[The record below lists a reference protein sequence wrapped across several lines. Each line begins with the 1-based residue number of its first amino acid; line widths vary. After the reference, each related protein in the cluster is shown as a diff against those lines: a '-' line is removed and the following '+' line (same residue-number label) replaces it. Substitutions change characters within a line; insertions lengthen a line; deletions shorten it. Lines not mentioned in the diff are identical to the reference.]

1 MSFVPVLA
9 QNSIQLVPDGTL
21 FLHVLLIVLMIFV
34 LNLTLFRP
42 INRVLKEREQRT
54 QGDSQETRRFLK
66 QIENSLN
73 KYEQTLREARA
84 NGYHLLEKE
93 KVEALQ
99 DRQILLNSLREE
111 LQTTV
116 EEQKELIKSQVEQS
130 KLTFGE
136 ESGQMATE
144 ISRHVLQHQLEG

>member
-1 MSFVPVLA
+1 MCFVLVMV

-21 FLHVLLIVLMIFV
+21 FLHIILIILMIFV

-54 QGDSQETRRFLK
+54 QGDSQETRRFLNRVEK
-66 QIENSLN
+66 SLS

-84 NGYHLLEKE
+84 NGYRLLEKE

-99 DRQILLNSLREE
+99 GRQILLNRLRDE
-111 LQTTV
+111 LQGSI

-130 KLTFGE
+130 KLALGE
-136 ESGQMATE
+136 DSGQVAAE
-144 ISRHVLQHQLEG
+144 ISRRVLQRSLEG

>member
-1 MSFVPVLA
+1 MV

-21 FLHVLLIVLMIFV
+21 FLHIILIILMIFV

-42 INRVLKEREQRT
+42 INRILKEREQRT

-66 QIENSLN
+66 RIEKSLS

-84 NGYHLLEKE
+84 NGYRLLEKE

-99 DRQILLNSLREE
+99 GRQILLNRLRDE
-111 LQTTV
+111 LQGST

-130 KLTFGE
+130 KLALGE
-136 ESGQMATE
+136 DSVQVAAE
-144 ISRHVLQHQLEG
+144 ISRRVLQRSLEG

>member
-1 MSFVPVLA
+1 MCVVLVLM

-21 FLHVLLIVLMIFV
+21 FLHVILIILMIFV

-66 QIENSLN
+66 QIEKSLS

-84 NGYHLLEKE
+84 NGYRLLEKE
-93 KVEALQ
+93 RVEALQ
-99 DRQILLNSLREE
+99 GRQILLNQVRDE
-111 LQTTV
+111 LQGST
-116 EEQKELIKSQVEQS
+116 EKQKELIKSQVAKS
-130 KLTFGE
+130 KLALGDD
-136 ESGQMATE
+136 SGQVAAE
-144 ISRHVLQHQLEG
+144 ISRRVLQRPLEG